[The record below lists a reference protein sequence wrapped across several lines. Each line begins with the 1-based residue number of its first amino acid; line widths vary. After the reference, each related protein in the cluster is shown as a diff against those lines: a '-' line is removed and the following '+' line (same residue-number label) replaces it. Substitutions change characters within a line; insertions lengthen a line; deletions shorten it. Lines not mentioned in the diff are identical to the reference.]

1 MAKKKIKVPK
11 ESQTYIDG
19 TAEERIPAIE
29 RAASAYAD
37 FRDQRIEAGEQEVKL
52 KQKLISVMKDHSLE
66 TYKFDGFMV
75 ILTHVDED
83 EIKVKKLR
91 AAKE

>member
-1 MAKKKIKVPK
+1 MAKKKIRVPK
-11 ESQTYIDG
+11 ESQSFIPG
-19 TAEERIPAIE
+19 TDEERIPAIE

-52 KQKLISVMKDHSLE
+52 KKKLIDVMKEYSLE

-91 AAKE
+91 AAKD